1 MLISETKGQATYFDI
16 LFFWQALTD
25 YNFYLVVCV
34 NFPTKLAVTKYCA
47 GLHLLGSGGLC

>member
-25 YNFYLVVCV
+25 YNFYLMVCV
-34 NFPTKLAVTKYCA
+34 NFPAKLAVTKYCE